1 MSLTFAETQAVADLA
16 RHLYDYLPGSSYGNR
31 AYTFANAAQEA
42 RVQQF
47 WQGGSKE
54 PAIATL
60 LELTLDQ
67 QRGSFC
73 PLIEAIV
80 RAGLKYRAHK
90 GNPMTR
96 QDLAEL
102 NRLVLAFGFKIP
114 SLWEPTFAARLP
126 DAAPPPPVA
135 EASPPPREPS
145 ATAARA
151 KSLEELL
158 NRFIVL
164 NGMADRQRAG
174 RELDRL
180 LHDLFDAFGLKPRG
194 AFVVVGEQIDGS
206 IVFDSNSYLVEAKWE
221 EGQVGLAPL
230 MTFREKV
237 SGKSS
242 MTYGIFLSMNGYT
255 DGARDGITRGKQPNF
270 LMLDGRHLYA
280 VLNNEIDLLKLLR
293 DLRRELADKG
303 RPYVPLPDVIDIYGA

>member
-1 MSLTFAETQAVADLA
+1 MSLTFAETQAVAELA
-16 RHLYDYLPGSSYGNR
+16 RHFYAYLPGSSYGNR
-31 AYTFANAAQEA
+31 AYTFAEAAQEA
-42 RVQQF
+42 GVPQF

-60 LELTLDQ
+60 LELTLDR

-90 GNPMTR
+90 GSPMTR
-96 QDLAEL
+96 QDLADL
-102 NRLVLAFGFKIP
+102 NRLVLAFGFKIA
-114 SLWEPTFAARLP
+114 SLWDPTFAATLP
-126 DAAPPPPVA
+126 DAAPVAPVA
-135 EASPPPREPS
+135 QVSPQPGEP
-145 ATAARA
+145 TAAA
-151 KSLEELL
+151 ILATSLEKLL
-158 NRFIVL
+158 DRFLIL

-174 RELDRL
+174 RELERL
-180 LHDLFDAFGLKPRG
+180 LHDLFAAFELEPRG

-206 IVFDSNSYLVEAKWE
+206 ILFDGSSYLVEAKWE
-221 EGQVGLAPL
+221 DGQIGLAPL

-255 DGARDGITRGKQPNF
+255 DGARDGITRGKQPIF

-280 VLNNEIDLLKLLR
+280 VLNREINLLKLLGG
-293 DLRRELADKG
+293 LRRELADKG
-303 RPYVPLPDVIDIYGA
+303 RPYLPLPELIGIYGA

>member
-1 MSLTFAETQAVADLA
+1 MSLTFAETQAIAELA
-16 RHLYDYLPGSSYGNR
+16 KHLYDYLPGSSYGNR
-31 AYTFANAAQEA
+31 AYTFADAAQEA
-42 RVQQF
+42 RVPQF

-60 LELTLDQ
+60 LELTLDR

-73 PLIEAIV
+73 PLIEAVV
-80 RAGLKYRAHK
+80 RGGLKYRARK

-96 QDLAEL
+96 QDLAQL
-102 NRLVLAFGFKIP
+102 NRLILACGFKIP
-114 SLWEPTFAARLP
+114 SLWDPGFEAKLP
-126 DAAPPPPVA
+126 DAAPTISVTEEPAAPA
-135 EASPPPREPS
+135 PPRLDRGLQLD
-145 ATAARA
+145 ALLARFLA
-151 KSLEELL
+151 
-158 NRFIVL
+158 L

-174 RELDRL
+174 RELEPL
-180 LHDLFDAFGLKPRG
+180 LHELFSVFELKPRG

-206 IVFDSNSYLVEAKWE
+206 ILLDGASYLVEAKWE
-221 EGQVGLAPL
+221 DGQVGLAPL
-230 MTFREKV
+230 LTFREKV

-242 MTYGIFLSMNGYT
+242 MTYGIFLSVNGYT

-280 VLNNEIDLLKLLR
+280 VLNGEVDLLQLLR

-303 RPYVPLPDVIDIYGA
+303 RPYVPLPDLTGL

>member
-1 MSLTFAETQAVADLA
+1 MSLTFPETQAVAELA

-31 AYTFANAAQEA
+31 AYTFADAAQEA
-42 RVQQF
+42 RVPQF

-60 LELTLDQ
+60 LELTLDR

-80 RAGLKYRAHK
+80 RAGLKYRARK

-102 NRLVLAFGFKIP
+102 NRLVLAFAFKIS
-114 SLWEPTFAARLP
+114 SLWDPAFAATLP
-126 DAAPPPPVA
+126 DATPAPPVA
-135 EASPPPREPS
+135 EAQPPPGEPS
-145 ATAARA
+145 ITGTLA

-158 NRFIVL
+158 SRFLIL
-164 NGMADRQRAG
+164 HGMADRQRAG
-174 RELDRL
+174 RELERL
-180 LHDLFDAFGLKPRG
+180 LHDLFDAFELKPRG

-206 IVFDSNSYLVEAKWE
+206 IVFDGNSYLVEAKWE

-280 VLNNEIDLLKLLR
+280 VLNSEIDLLKLLR
-293 DLRRELADKG
+293 DLRRELADRG
-303 RPYVPLPDVIDIYGA
+303 RPYVPLPDVMDIYGA

>member
-1 MSLTFAETQAVADLA
+1 MSLTFPETQAVAELA
-16 RHLYDYLPGSSYGNR
+16 RHLYHYLPGSSYDNR
-31 AYTFANAAQEA
+31 AYTFADAAQEA
-42 RVQQF
+42 RVPQF

-60 LELTLDQ
+60 LELTLDR

-80 RAGLKYRAHK
+80 RAGLKYRSRK
-90 GNPMTR
+90 GNPLTR

-102 NRLVLAFGFKIP
+102 NRLVLAFAFKIP
-114 SLWEPTFAARLP
+114 SLWDPAFAATLR
-126 DAAPPPPVA
+126 DATPAPPVA
-135 EASPPPREPS
+135 EAPS
-145 ATAARA
+145 HPGKPSITATLA
-151 KSLEELL
+151 KSLGELL
-158 NRFIVL
+158 SRFLVL
-164 NGMADRQRAG
+164 HGMADRQRAG
-174 RELDRL
+174 RELERL
-180 LHDLFDAFGLKPRG
+180 LHDLFDAFELKPRG

-206 IVFDSNSYLVEAKWE
+206 IVFDGNSYLVEAKWE

-280 VLNNEIDLLKLLR
+280 VLNREVDLVKLLR

-303 RPYVPLPDVIDIYGA
+303 RPYVPLPDVMDIYGA

>member
-1 MSLTFAETQAVADLA
+1 MSLTFVETQAVAELA

-31 AYTFANAAQEA
+31 AYTFADAAQEA
-42 RVQQF
+42 RVPQF

-60 LELTLDQ
+60 LELTLDRE
-67 QRGSFC
+67 RGSFC

-80 RAGLKYRAHK
+80 RGGLKYRARK

-102 NRLVLAFGFKIP
+102 NRLIVAFSFKIA
-114 SLWEPTFAARLP
+114 SLWDPAFAAGLP
-126 DAAPPPPVA
+126 DAAPTSPVV
-135 EASPPPREPS
+135 EASPRPGEPS
-145 ATAARA
+145 ATAILA
-151 KSLEELL
+151 KSVEELL
-158 NRFIVL
+158 ERFLIL

-174 RELDRL
+174 RELERL
-180 LHDLFDAFGLKPRG
+180 LHDLFAAFELDPRG

-206 IVFDSNSYLVEAKWE
+206 ILFDGSSYLVEAKWE
-221 EGQVGLAPL
+221 DGQVGLAPL

-280 VLNNEIDLLKLLR
+280 VLNREINLLKLLR

-303 RPYVPLPDVIDIYGA
+303 RPYVPLPELMGIYGA